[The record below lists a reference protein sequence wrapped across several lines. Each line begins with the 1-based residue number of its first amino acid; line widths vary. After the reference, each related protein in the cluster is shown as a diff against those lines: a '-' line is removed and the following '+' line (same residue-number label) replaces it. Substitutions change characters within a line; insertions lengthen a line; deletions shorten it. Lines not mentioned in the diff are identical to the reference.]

1 MGHTQGARVPGSLN
15 VKKLFLPM
23 RCQQCACAAPAPSRR
38 WIHACSA
45 RLPSGTGSRFGTCVE
60 AGQRAG
66 QSAGNPLSN
75 QLTPHASSDCAARS
89 RPKLRTICAPL
100 GHDPPGDGH
109 YPRGTSRSRDQPVLL
124 EAPNGDIERATPRAT
139 EGAPP
144 RQGRAPHSAHGFR
157 RWPLPSAAG
166 KRMRRPALA
175 LVCLLSS
182 KAMLAAC
189 FTAMPPTARAA
200 AHRRVPAAPAMG
212 WLDDVVGKVKDAT
225 REVTVQHILL
235 PSQSD
240 ARDLWRE
247 LEAAGV
253 TSESFGRAAAA
264 RSTCELPSLRI
275 GSHDEALTRRPRSR
289 WQVAPPRSGPTRR
302 CRNFEGHRASSSFAR
317 GRWRPSLRPWP
328 LPRR

>member
-1 MGHTQGARVPGSLN
+1 
-15 VKKLFLPM
+15 M

-66 QSAGNPLSN
+66 QSAGNPLTN

-124 EAPNGDIERATPRAT
+124 EAPNDDIERATPRAMRANMDSDV
-139 EGAPP
+139 AP
-144 RQGRAPHSAHGFR
+144 AP
-157 RWPLPSAAG
+157 AG

-302 CRNFEGHRASSSFAR
+302 CRSFEGHRASSSFAR

>member
-1 MGHTQGARVPGSLN
+1 MRRLTAPHAAGQNYERFARRSGTTRPATAITHGVLLGRGTN
-15 VKKLFLPM
+15 
-23 RCQQCACAAPAPSRR
+23 RCCWRPQMATLSAPLRAPLRAPS
-38 WIHACSA
+38 
-45 RLPSGTGSRFGTCVE
+45 
-60 AGQRAG
+60 
-66 QSAGNPLSN
+66 
-75 QLTPHASSDCAARS
+75 
-89 RPKLRTICAPL
+89 
-100 GHDPPGDGH
+100 
-109 YPRGTSRSRDQPVLL
+109 
-124 EAPNGDIERATPRAT
+124 
-139 EGAPP
+139 
-144 RQGRAPHSAHGFR
+144 QGRAAHSGHGFR

-302 CRNFEGHRASSSFAR
+302 CRSFEGHRASSSFAR